1 MYFPENEETSQYF
14 IEFHGLKNQSLKNS
28 LYITYN
34 MFYNVMNGSSGTYHL
49 TTRRMS

>member
-1 MYFPENEETSQYF
+1 MRF
-14 IEFHGLKNQSLKNS
+14 IEFHGFDEDITSVIKNNF
-28 LYITYN
+28 YITYN